1 MKNKET
7 YKYVVGL
14 FSAMLLAF
22 VIIVKEQNESK
33 IIYESTFNIS
43 QSKKIETNKVK
54 KLQEENKN
62 KDIVGYLVIPDTNIH
77 EPVLQAT
84 DNEFYLNHDAN
95 KNKNVIG
102 SIYLD
107 YRVKINNGF
116 KNLIYGH
123 NSSTLNVPFKELEK
137 YYDKAFFENHQYIY
151 LEDENYKQKYQ
162 IFSVFIETQ
171 DWSYMKLNFTSDG
184 FLKHLKNLKNKSWYE
199 TDVNIESDDEILVLQ
214 TCSHHIKYQKY
225 KNKYLLVIAK
235 KI

>member
-1 MKNKET
+1 MKNKEM

-14 FSAMLLAF
+14 FSAILLAF
-22 VIIVKEQNESK
+22 IIIIKEHNESK

-43 QSKKIETNKVK
+43 QSKKTETNKVK
-54 KLQEENKN
+54 KLQEEN

-77 EPVLQAT
+77 EPVLQGP
-84 DNEFYLNHDAN
+84 DNEFYLNRDAH
-95 KNKNVIG
+95 KNKNAIG

-107 YRVKINNGF
+107 YRVKINIGF

-137 YYDKAFFENHQYIY
+137 YYDKNFFKNHQYIY
-151 LEDENYKQKYQ
+151 LEDENYIQRYQ

-171 DWSYMKLNFTSDG
+171 DWSYMKLNFTSDS
-184 FLKHLKNLKNKSWYE
+184 FLEHLKSLKNKSLYE
-199 TDVNIESDDEILVLQ
+199 TDVNIENDDEILILQ
-214 TCSHHIKYQKY
+214 TCSHHINYQKY

>member
-1 MKNKET
+1 MKNKEM

-14 FSAMLLAF
+14 FSAILLAF
-22 VIIVKEQNESK
+22 IIIIKEHNESK

-43 QSKKIETNKVK
+43 QSKKTETNKVK
-54 KLQEENKN
+54 KLQEEN

-77 EPVLQAT
+77 EPVLQGP
-84 DNEFYLNHDAN
+84 DNEFYLNHDAH
-95 KNKNVIG
+95 KNKNAIG

-107 YRVKINNGF
+107 YRVKINISF

-137 YYDKAFFENHQYIY
+137 YYDKNFFKNHQYIY
-151 LEDENYKQKYQ
+151 LEDENYIHRYQ

-171 DWSYMKLNFTSDG
+171 DWSYMKLNFTSDS
-184 FLKHLKNLKNKSWYE
+184 FLEHLKSLKNKSLYE
-199 TDVNIESDDEILVLQ
+199 TDVNIENDDEILILQ
-214 TCSHHIKYQKY
+214 TCSHHINYQKY

>member
-1 MKNKET
+1 MKNKEM

-22 VIIVKEQNESK
+22 VIIIKEQNESK
-33 IIYESTFNIS
+33 IIYEGTFNIS

-84 DNEFYLNHDAN
+84 DNEFYLNHDSH
-95 KNKNVIG
+95 KNKNAIG
-102 SIYLD
+102 SIFLD
-107 YRVKINNGF
+107 YRVKINVGS

-137 YYDKAFFENHQYIY
+137 YYDKDFFENHQYIY

-171 DWSYMKLNFTSDG
+171 DWSYMKLNFTSDS
-184 FLKHLKNLKNKSWYE
+184 FLEHLKKLKNKSWYE
-199 TDVNIESDDEILVLQ
+199 TNVNIESDDEILILQ
-214 TCSHHIKYQKY
+214 TCSHHINYQKY

>member
-1 MKNKET
+1 MKNKEM

-22 VIIVKEQNESK
+22 VIIIKEHNESK
-33 IIYESTFNIS
+33 IIYQSTFNIL
-43 QSKKIETNKVK
+43 QSKKIENNKVK

-95 KNKNVIG
+95 KNKNAIG
-102 SIYLD
+102 SIFLD
-107 YRVKINNGF
+107 YRVKINVGS

-137 YYDKAFFENHQYIY
+137 YYDNDFFENHQYIY
-151 LEDENYKQKYQ
+151 LEDEKYKQKYQ

-171 DWSYMKLNFTSDG
+171 DWSYMKLNFTSDS
-184 FLKHLKNLKNKSWYE
+184 FLEHLKKLKNKSWYE
-199 TDVNIESDDEILVLQ
+199 TNVNIESDDEILILQ
-214 TCSHHIKYQKY
+214 TCSHHINYQKY